1 MSQFTMSEE
10 RRPVRKGV
18 ATENS
23 LEKVG
28 LSVALKVGR
37 TLNESNLKH
46 WSFRKE

>member
-1 MSQFTMSEE
+1 MSQFAVSVE
-10 RRPVRKGV
+10 RRSVREGV
-18 ATENS
+18 AMENS

-37 TLNESNLKH
+37 TLNESNLKD